1 MSRDGQ
7 SFESSVVVT
16 PVAAQAAWLSVH
28 FILDVANISRGGGDL
43 LDPLIAT
50 AVVDANQAALHGD
63 PALQRLYGDE
73 THALP
78 DEHRRPISVMALA
91 ESLRLPFETVRRRVR
106 RLADAGLCQV
116 GEGGVVVPQ
125 AVVTSAPYLA
135 VQTARVARLARFEA
149 DLLAAGVL
157 AAPTGLGDGVA
168 TRSADRALAG
178 YMLRACDQLIALTG
192 GAMAGFMLLGLAAA
206 NSEVSGAAA
215 PRLADLASQP
225 ASAADLARRLHMPHE
240 TVRRNLFALAEL
252 GFARRQRLSWLV
264 AVPEAQATRLGHIA
278 ADIQINLRRL
288 FARLAEL
295 ADPAAASTAADLR
308 A

>member
-7 SFESSVVVT
+7 SFEPGVLVT

-28 FILDVANISRGGGDL
+28 FILDIANISRGGGDL

-50 AVVDANQAALHGD
+50 AIVDANQATVHGD
-63 PALQRLYGDE
+63 AALQRLYGDE

-78 DEHRRPISVMALA
+78 DAHRRPISVLALA

-106 RLADAGLCQV
+106 RLVDAGLCQI
-116 GEGGVVVPQ
+116 GESGVVVPQ
-125 AVVTSAPYLA
+125 AVVTSAPYVA
-135 VQTARVARLARFEA
+135 AQATRVARLARFEA
-149 DLLAAGVL
+149 DLLAAGML
-157 AAPTGLGDGVA
+157 GAPTGFSTDAA

-192 GAMAGFMLLGLAAA
+192 SAMAGFMLLGLAAA
-206 NSEVSGAAA
+206 NSELKGDAV
-215 PRLADLASQP
+215 RLADIASRP
-225 ASAADLARRLHMPHE
+225 ASAANLARRLHMPHE
-240 TVRRNLFALAEL
+240 TVRRNLFALADL
-252 GFARRQRLSWLV
+252 GFARRDRLSWLV
-264 AVPEAQATRLGHIA
+264 SVPAGPAAERLGQMA
-278 ADIQINLRRL
+278 ADNQINLRRL

-295 ADPAAASTAADLR
+295 ADPAVVKTAAPRR